1 MIYQMMMQNKCQ
13 LFADDTSMFSALHD
27 IDTSANDLNQ
37 DLEKV

>member
-1 MIYQMMMQNKCQ
+1 MQNKCQ
-13 LFADDTSMFSALHD
+13 SFADDTSMFSVLHD

>member
-1 MIYQMMMQNKCQ
+1 MQNKCQ
-13 LFADDTSMFSALHD
+13 LFADDTSMFSVPHD

>member
-13 LFADDTSMFSALHD
+13 LFADDTSMFSVLHD
-27 IDTSANDLNQ
+27 IDTSANDFNQ